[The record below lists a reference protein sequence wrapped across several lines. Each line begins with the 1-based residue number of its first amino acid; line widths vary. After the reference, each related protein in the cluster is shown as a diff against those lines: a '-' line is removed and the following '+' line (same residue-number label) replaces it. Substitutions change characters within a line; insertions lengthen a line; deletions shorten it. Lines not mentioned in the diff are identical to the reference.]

1 MRNETSKQYPCETLD
16 KIPME
21 DKIIASREEDI
32 SMPSAEELVDMA
44 DDILTTLPEAHQVA
58 AVHDALLDAIAG
70 TKDKFIYG

>member
-1 MRNETSKQYPCETLD
+1 MENETSKQYPCETLN

-32 SMPSAEELVDMA
+32 SIPSAEELVDIA
-44 DDILTTLPEAHQVA
+44 DEILQALPAAHQVSE
-58 AVHDALLDAIAG
+58 VHDALLDAIAG